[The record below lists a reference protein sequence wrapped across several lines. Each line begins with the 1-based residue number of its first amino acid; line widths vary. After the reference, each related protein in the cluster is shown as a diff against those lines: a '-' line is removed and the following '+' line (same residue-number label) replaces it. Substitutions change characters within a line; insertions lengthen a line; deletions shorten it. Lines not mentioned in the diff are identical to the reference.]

1 MTAPAGLTRKPHSE
15 TAAPSRESTPA
26 RVPLEPM
33 DPQLTWIQPGGGVI
47 VHLELA
53 WGRLRRWYLK
63 TFRKGYVARMRELRR
78 GDRNGCPHEVL
89 DPRDVKFHRNQPG
102 YWWDAEHD
110 PFRWRDRL
118 PFARVG
124 LAELLI
130 LSTFWFGLAGLVG
143 WLTVSLGWSGIAAVV
158 AWTAVAAAAALGS
171 LIVWFFRNPRRLVP
185 QGTGLVVSP
194 ADGKVVEIREI
205 EHDEFIGGPAVMV
218 GVFLSL
224 LNVHTNRMPVAG
236 RVIGLRYRPGK
247 CLNAMRPEASRENE
261 RLEIRIESHDV
272 PHHRMILRQITGA
285 VARRIVCWLK
295 PGDELARGE
304 EFGMIKLGSRAEL
317 VLPREPGL
325 ELEVQIGDKIRSGS
339 TVVARYS

>member
-1 MTAPAGLTRKPHSE
+1 
-15 TAAPSRESTPA
+15 
-26 RVPLEPM
+26 M
-33 DPQLTWIQPGGGVI
+33 DPQLTSIQPGGGVI

-63 TFRKGYVARMRELRR
+63 AFRRRYVARMRELRR
-78 GDRNGCPHEVL
+78 GEHNGCPHEVL
-89 DPRDVKFHRNQPG
+89 DPRDLKFHRNQPG
-102 YWWDAEHD
+102 YWWAAEDD

-124 LAELLI
+124 LAELLV
-130 LSTFWFGLAGLVG
+130 LSLLLFGTAAVLAGLMVLNG
-143 WLTVSLGWSGIAAVV
+143 WTGPAAYA
-158 AWTAVAAAAALGS
+158 AWTAAALATALGGF
-171 LIVWFFRNPRRLVP
+171 VAWFFRNPRRLIP
-185 QGTGLVVSP
+185 GEPGLVVSP
-194 ADGKVVEIREI
+194 ADGKVVELREI
-205 EHDEFIGGPAVMV
+205 EHDEFIGGPAVMI

-224 LNVHTNRMPVAG
+224 LNVHTNRVPVRC

-247 CLNAMRPEASRENE
+247 CLNAMRPESSRENE
-261 RLEIRIESHDV
+261 QLEIRLEEDDP
-272 PHHRMILRQITGA
+272 PHRRLILRQITGA

-295 PGDELARGE
+295 PGDELERGQ

-325 ELEVQIGDKIRSGS
+325 ELCVKIGDKIRAGT